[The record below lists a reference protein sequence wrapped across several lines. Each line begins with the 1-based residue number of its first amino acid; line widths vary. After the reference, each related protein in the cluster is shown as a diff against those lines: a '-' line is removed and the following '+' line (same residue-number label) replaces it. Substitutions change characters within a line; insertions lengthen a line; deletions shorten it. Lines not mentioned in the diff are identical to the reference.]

1 VIKIRD
7 RILLGVLAGIVCG
20 TPGRIFNDL
29 EYHLKLT
36 DVKYGQMAANLF
48 LPKNKLNS
56 PKARIIASLI
66 NQTNISLMGVMVCY
80 LLSATGRDKA
90 VLKGIGVG
98 ATAWTTIYG
107 LTARIGLSVKTRK
120 PLSPILSFIDHALF
134 GTMCGLFVSKFGH
147 DSLFPDNRI
156 KNTREKLPL
165 INFNQQYPNNNDD
178 GAKWISDRETDSA

>member
-1 VIKIRD
+1 MFKIRD

-20 TPGRIFNDL
+20 MLGRILNDL

-48 LPKNKLNS
+48 LPKNKLDT
-56 PKARIIASLI
+56 PEARIVASLV
-66 NQTNISLMGVMVCY
+66 NQSNISLMGVTVCY

-90 VLKGIGVG
+90 VLKGLGVG

-107 LTARIGLSVKTRK
+107 LTARMGLSVKTRK

-134 GTMCGLFVSKFGH
+134 GTMCGLFVSKLGH
-147 DSLFPDNRI
+147 DSLFPDKKI
-156 KNTREKLPL
+156 KNAQEKLPL
-165 INFNQQYPNNNDD
+165 INLNQQYPNNNDD
-178 GAKWISDRETDSA
+178 DTVSQNVLES